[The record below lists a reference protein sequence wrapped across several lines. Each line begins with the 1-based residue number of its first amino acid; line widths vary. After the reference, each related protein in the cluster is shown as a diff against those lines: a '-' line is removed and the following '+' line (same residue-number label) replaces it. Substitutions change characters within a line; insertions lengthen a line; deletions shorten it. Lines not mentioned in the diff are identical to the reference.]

1 MCICCSKSHRCKHI
15 NAQEQQRQA
24 VKEELAK
31 GAHEADLD
39 VVPLWCGAG
48 VGLIHS
54 IESAEDVVKSIWA
67 EAESRLDTLHAEYV
81 NMGS

>member
-1 MCICCSKSHRCKHI
+1 MDV
-15 NAQEQQRQA
+15 QEQKRQA

-31 GAHEADLD
+31 GAQEADLD

-67 EAESRLDTLHAEYV
+67 EAESRLDDLHTEYV
-81 NMGS
+81 NMLS

>member
-1 MCICCSKSHRCKHI
+1 MDV
-15 NAQEQQRQA
+15 QEQQRQA

-31 GAHEADLD
+31 GAHEADLN

-67 EAESRLDTLHAEYV
+67 EAESRLETLHTEYV
-81 NMGS
+81 NTCS